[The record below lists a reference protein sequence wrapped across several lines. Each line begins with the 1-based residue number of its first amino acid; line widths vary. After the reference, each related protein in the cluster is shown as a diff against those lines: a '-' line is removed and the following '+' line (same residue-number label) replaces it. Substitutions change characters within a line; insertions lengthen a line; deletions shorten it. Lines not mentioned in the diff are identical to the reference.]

1 MVPPNDRRRGH
12 CEIRTVPKR
21 EKETGAEKRPSPG
34 DRIKL
39 PSTPPLSPVPTDRKG
54 VILLNKEEPRGDR
67 GSEPK
72 QETCETWSDQAETG
86 VQFPTRVLILRLGS
100 GVRQTPT
107 VFAVRDLL
115 IITCN

>member
-72 QETCETWSDQAETG
+72 QETREICLIKAEHAFRF
-86 VQFPTRVLILRLGS
+86 QR
-100 GVRQTPT
+100 
-107 VFAVRDLL
+107 A
-115 IITCN
+115 C